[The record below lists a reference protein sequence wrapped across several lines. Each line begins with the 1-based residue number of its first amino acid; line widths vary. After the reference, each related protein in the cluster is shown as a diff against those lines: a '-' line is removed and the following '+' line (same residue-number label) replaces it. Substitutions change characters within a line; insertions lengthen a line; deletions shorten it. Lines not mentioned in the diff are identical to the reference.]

1 MLFSDCG
8 KIVFI
13 LCLAASLVSDAAAAG
28 NAAPR
33 PDLPP
38 LPTEATGHS
47 ATLPQSYPDG
57 WFLVQDMAFHHML
70 DGRVVVIDPTAKTE
84 PRQFKGMFNN
94 SLIGNIAMSRRRH
107 EIYSVE
113 TFYSRGNRGKRTDVV
128 TIYDTR
134 TLSPVGEVVYPKPKR
149 FMGMPERYALV
160 PIDNDRLLLSFDF
173 TPATSVSVIN
183 LDTRKIVNDVE
194 IPGCTFVYPTGK
206 RGFTSIC
213 ADGGL
218 LSTQLDRNGKTV
230 KQTRIKPFFDTNK
243 APVFERPAIVNGT
256 AYFFGFAGTVRPV
269 DVSGPV
275 ARVGKPWQLV
285 PEDERGDNWR
295 PGGIAIVDT
304 DTHGRFYLLMHSGGH
319 RGTQNEPG
327 TEVWVYDAASHKRV
341 SRIRLKTPALS
352 VTISGSDKPLL
363 LASNVNSTLDLYD
376 ANTGKWIRTIDG
388 MRMETPFMAYGL
400 K

>member
-8 KIVFI
+8 KILSI
-13 LCLAASLVSDAAAAG
+13 LCLAAALVSDAAAAG
-28 NAAPR
+28 NTAPR

-38 LPTEATGHS
+38 LHSEATGRS
-47 ATLPQSYPDG
+47 ATLPQSYPKG

-70 DGRVVVIDPTAKTE
+70 DGRVILIDPTARTE
-84 PRQFKGMFNN
+84 PEQFKGMFNN
-94 SLIGNIAMSRRRH
+94 SLIGNIAVSRKRH

-134 TLSPVGEVVYPKPKR
+134 NLSPVGEVVYPKPKR

-160 PIDNDRLLLSFDF
+160 PIDNDRLLLSFNL

-183 LDTRKIVNDVE
+183 LDTRKIVNNVE
-194 IPGCTFVYPTGK
+194 ISGCTFVYPTGK

-218 LSTQLDRNGKTV
+218 LTTQLDSNGQTV
-230 KQTRIKPFFDTNK
+230 KQTRIKPFFDTNT

-275 ARVGKPWQLV
+275 ASVGKPWQLV
-285 PEDERGDNWR
+285 PKDQRGDNWR

-304 DTHGRFYLLMHSGGH
+304 DTHGHFYLLMHPGGH
-319 RGTQNEPG
+319 EGTQNEPG
-327 TEVWVYDAASHKRV
+327 TEVWVYNAASHKRV
-341 SRIRLKTPALS
+341 SRIKLKTPALS
-352 VTISGSDKPLL
+352 VTISGSDRPLL

-388 MRMETPFMAYGL
+388 MRMETPFMAYGI